1 MAFKGFV
8 LEGREDY
15 SDIVIRHSTWPGS
28 SWRLMI
34 PEYGW
39 IGESVRSRGVNWPV
53 REGREVSWRWT
64 DPGSRNEFDGSAG
77 VINDEEIEYRLNFT
91 NTGEEKWG
99 RGSSSLICLISGG
112 VPAFH
117 DYEGHRTFVHECGKG
132 FVDIDA
138 IQGGVWAEH
147 RMWGGKVPA
156 LAGDRPAV
164 ERFMVKVSRDGEF
177 VLGIATDDAT
187 GVSCNHQLRMS
198 CIHSN
203 PLWGPLSPGE
213 SKNVRG
219 KIYLFRGTRE
229 DVLDRYDQDFGRLC
243 V

>member
-8 LEGREDY
+8 LEGRKDY
-15 SDIVIRHSTWPGS
+15 SDIVIRHSAWPGA

-39 IGESVRSRGVNWPV
+39 IGESIRSRGVDWLV
-53 REGREVSWRWT
+53 REGCEVSWSWT
-64 DPGSRNEFDGSAG
+64 DPGSNNSFKGSAR
-77 VINDEEIEYRLNFT
+77 VLDYDQIEYRLTFT
-91 NTGEEKWG
+91 NTGEEKWR
-99 RGSSSLICLISGG
+99 RGSSSLICLISGDA
-112 VPAFH
+112 PAFH
-117 DYEGHRTFVHECGKG
+117 DYEGHRTFVYECKKG

-138 IQGGVWAEH
+138 IQGGIWAEH
-147 RMWGGKVPA
+147 RMWGGRVPA
-156 LAGDRPAV
+156 LAGNRPAV
-164 ERFMVKVSRDGEF
+164 ERFMVKVSTEGGF
-177 VLGIATDDAT
+177 VLGIATDEAT
-187 GVSCNHQLRMS
+187 GVSCNHQEQMS

-213 SKNVRG
+213 SKTVRG

-229 DVLDRYDQDFGRLC
+229 DVLERYERDFGRLC